1 MEEKLYIGCKVIKAR
16 RMGDVEFER
25 DIKGV
30 KNPDRYE
37 GQPNL
42 AGYMVEYPDGYQSWS
57 PQVPFELA
65 YREVTS
71 TEKSF
76 MWPIIEGG

>member
-16 RMGDVEFER
+16 RMGDVEFLTC
-25 DIKGV
+25 IKKEV
-30 KNPDRYE
+30 LRADRPS
-37 GQPNL
+37 Q

-65 YREVTS
+65 YREVTNA
-71 TEKSF
+71 EKSF
-76 MWPIIEGG
+76 MLPIIEGG